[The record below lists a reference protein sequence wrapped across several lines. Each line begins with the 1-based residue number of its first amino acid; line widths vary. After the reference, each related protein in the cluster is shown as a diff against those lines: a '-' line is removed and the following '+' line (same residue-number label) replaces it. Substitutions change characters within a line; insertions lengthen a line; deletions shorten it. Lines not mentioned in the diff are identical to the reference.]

1 VSENATENRQSREG
15 ESRPTV
21 GLLIP
26 GIGKDYE
33 SAIWSGV
40 AEGCQ
45 RQGANLICFV
55 GGSLRFSSANGFESQ
70 RNAAYDL
77 ATADNVDGLVVTGSL
92 ASYVSPEEFK
102 AFCERYHTLPI
113 VSVGL
118 TQEAIP
124 GVVVDNYGG
133 MRSVIAHL
141 TQVHGYRRVAFI
153 RGPEGNEDAEQRYL
167 AYTDV
172 LTEYGLRP
180 DSALVVPGDYTRS
193 SGIEAVR
200 LLLDELQVDFDAVV
214 AANDNMALGALG
226 ELRRRGIR
234 VPYDM
239 VVAGF
244 GDVIESRTAVPSL
257 TTVRQPAHELGQRAV
272 EALFTLLAGGAV
284 PERVIVPTRLVVR
297 QSCGCLSQAAAQAA
311 VGYVN
316 KVDDPLDTVLASQR
330 EDVLFKMAHTVTGP
344 STAVIVGWAEQLLD
358 GFQAEL
364 NGESEGAFL
373 SAMDTVLREV
383 MSEGGEVAAWQGVV
397 SSLRQYVLP
406 YLLETEDLIR
416 AEDLWQQARVLIGE
430 MAERSQALVRSEREQ
445 QAQAIREI
453 GQALITAFDMREL
466 MDVVVR
472 DLPRVGIPRCY
483 VSLYKEE
490 GAPAETSE
498 LILAYDEYGHVGV
511 EAEARVFASRQL
523 VPSGLLTK
531 DGSRE
536 PYSMVVE
543 PLYLMEEQLG
553 FVLFAVGPQDGYV
566 YETLRGYLSSALR
579 GALLVQEVDERT
591 KSLQE
596 ANFAIQRRAIHLETS
611 AEVAQAIIS
620 IFDVEELSRK
630 AVNLIRDRF
639 GFYHAGIFLLDE
651 SGKWAVLREATGEA
665 GARMKAEG
673 HRLAVG
679 ETSMVGWTAF
689 HRQPRVALYAEE
701 DAVRFANPHLPHTRS
716 EMALPML
723 LGGRLLGVLNVQSTE
738 EAAFDDDDVRALQ
751 SMANQVAI
759 AIENARQISE
769 EARLLEVSSP
779 IYRLSRSLAQATTIN
794 EVASCIIASVAETG
808 ADGCTVVE
816 FEFSPSG
823 EPQALLYRGVWR
835 QDREIRFQPGMRL
848 PIEESPFPFEMIS
861 TLLTVTDVDQD
872 ENLPERAR
880 QVFIATG
887 VRALANIPLGL
898 RGAVAGQ
905 VVVLR
910 TTPGPFSDVAMRL
923 YEALSDQGAVALER
937 AQLWEQAQQ
946 RAAQERLTRQVIDR
960 IRRTMDIEQAL
971 QTTARELARAMN
983 VPHVSV
989 NLIEN

>member
-1 VSENATENRQSREG
+1 
-15 ESRPTV
+15 
-21 GLLIP
+21 
-26 GIGKDYE
+26 
-33 SAIWSGV
+33 
-40 AEGCQ
+40 
-45 RQGANLICFV
+45 
-55 GGSLRFSSANGFESQ
+55 LRFSSANGFESQ

-77 ATADNVDGLVVTGSL
+77 ATADSVDGLVVTGSL

-102 AFCERYHTLPI
+102 AFCEHYHPLPI

-141 TQVHGYRRVAFI
+141 TQVHRYRRVAFI

-180 DSALVVPGDYTRS
+180 DSALAVPGDFSRS

-226 ELRRRGIR
+226 ELQRRGIR
-234 VPYDM
+234 VPYDV

-244 GDVIESRTAVPSL
+244 GDVTESRTAVPPL

-284 PERVIVPTRLVVR
+284 PEQVIVPTRLVIR
-297 QSCGCLSQAAAQAA
+297 QSCGCLSQAAAQVA
-311 VGYVN
+311 VGHIN
-316 KVDDPLDTVLASQR
+316 KVNESLDMVLASQR
-330 EDVLFKMAHTVTGP
+330 EDVLFRMVHTVTGP
-344 STAVIVGWAEQLLD
+344 STGVIVGWAEQLLD
-358 GFQAEL
+358 SFQAEL
-364 NGESEGAFL
+364 NDESEGAFL
-373 SAMDTVLREV
+373 FAMETVLREV
-383 MSEGGEVAAWQGVV
+383 MSRGGDVGAWQGVV

-406 YLLETEDLIR
+406 YLLESEDLIR

-430 MAERSQALVRSEREQ
+430 MAERSQAQVRSEREQ
-445 QAQAIREI
+445 QAYAIRQI
-453 GQALITAFDMREL
+453 GQALITAFDMSEL

-483 VSLYKEE
+483 LSLYKGE
-490 GAPAETSE
+490 GAPAETSD
-498 LILAYDEYGHVGV
+498 LILAYDKYGHVGV
-511 EAEARVFASRQL
+511 EADARVFASRQL
-523 VPSGLLTK
+523 VPGGLLTM
-531 DGSRE
+531 DGSGE

-543 PLYLMEEQLG
+543 PLYLMQKQLG
-553 FVLFAVGPQDGYV
+553 FVLFEVGPQDGYV
-566 YETLRGYLSSALR
+566 YETMRGYLSSALR

-591 KSLQE
+591 KSLQA

-620 IFDVEELSRK
+620 IFNVEELFHK

-651 SGKWAVLREATGEA
+651 SGRWAVLREATGEA
-665 GARMKAEG
+665 GAKMKAEG

-701 DAVRFANPHLPHTRS
+701 DAVRFANPHLPRTRS
-716 EMALPML
+716 EMTLPML
-723 LGGRLLGVLNVQSTE
+723 LGDRLLGVLNVQSTE
-738 EAAFDDDDVRALQ
+738 KAAFDDDDVRALQ

-794 EVASCIIASVAETG
+794 EVANCIIASVAETG

-823 EPQALLYRGVWR
+823 EPRALLYRGVWR
-835 QDREIRFQPGMRL
+835 QDREIRFQPGTRL

-861 TLLTVTDVDQD
+861 KLLTVADVDQD
-872 ENLPERAR
+872 ENLPESAR
-880 QVFIATG
+880 RVFIATG
-887 VRALANIPLGL
+887 VRALANIPLRL
-898 RGAVAGQ
+898 RDTVAGQ

-960 IRRTMDIEQAL
+960 IRRTLDIEQAL
-971 QTTARELARAMN
+971 QTTAQELAHAMN
-983 VPHVSV
+983 VPHVS
-989 NLIEN
+989 IELVEN